1 MNQSKRLGIFLFVLG
16 VLTGSFSVL
25 IWNYFKPF
33 NTKYGNIRELLKGNK
48 PKSIVDLLMGGS
60 PFEEF
65 SKNFPNSMD
74 NLDAMDNEKFNEEP
88 QGFRFSFGIGSD
100 QQIEP
105 SEDDK
110 FYYFT
115 LKLNDL
121 KAKTLNVNVEN
132 NQVIIQAQLE
142 SSQSDENS
150 SHSVSQSFTKSFP
163 APANAQLDKIEVEN
177 KDSKV
182 LIKIPKT
189 P

>member
-16 VLTGSFSVL
+16 VLTGSSSVL

-33 NTKYGNIRELLKGNK
+33 NTKYGNIRELLKNNK
-48 PKSIVDLLMGGS
+48 PKSLADLLMGGS

-65 SKNFPNSMD
+65 SKKFSNSMD
-74 NLDAMDNEKFNEEP
+74 NLDNMDNEDP
-88 QGFRFSFGIGSD
+88 QGMHFNFGIAND
-100 QQIEP
+100 QQIET
-105 SEDDK
+105 SEDEK

-121 KAKTLNVNVEN
+121 KTKTLNVNVEN

-163 APANAQLDKIEVEN
+163 APPNAQLDKIEVEN

-189 P
+189 Q

>member
-25 IWNYFKPF
+25 ILNYFKPF
-33 NTKYGNIRELLKGNK
+33 NTKYGNIRELLRNNK
-48 PKSIVDLLMGGS
+48 PKSLADLLMGGS

-65 SKNFPNSMD
+65 SKKFSNSMD
-74 NLDAMDNEKFNEEP
+74 EMDNEKPNEDPQNFHFN
-88 QGFRFSFGIGSD
+88 FGINSD
-100 QQIEP
+100 QQIET
-105 SEDDK
+105 SEDEK

-142 SSQSDENS
+142 SSLSDENS

-163 APANAQLDKIEVEN
+163 APPNAQLDKIEVEN

-189 P
+189 Q